1 MIVFAAQVGEY
12 YVELM
17 CDGTS
22 ETYLR
27 VDHVPSKITTIDMT
41 FKTARTASASLRD
54 GIGLAYA
61 IEFLE
66 QSGVQR
72 THPLWDLNHS
82 DLWVR

>member
-12 YVELM
+12 YVELV

-27 VDHVPSKITTIDMT
+27 VDHVPSKITTIDMI
-41 FKTARTASASLRD
+41 FKSARAASANLRD
-54 GIGLAYA
+54 GIGMTYA

-66 QSGVQR
+66 QADVPR